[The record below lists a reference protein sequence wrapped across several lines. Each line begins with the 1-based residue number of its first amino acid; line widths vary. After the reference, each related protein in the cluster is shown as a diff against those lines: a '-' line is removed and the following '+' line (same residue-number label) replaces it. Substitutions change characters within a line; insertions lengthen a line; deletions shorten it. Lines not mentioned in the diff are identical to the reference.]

1 MTSVKDLSGRS
12 LRTRER
18 FDYEIFSKKGVKIP
32 KGKNIGIMSTL
43 IDEEIKLVCKIKR
56 FMTEYELS
64 LLFELDDIEKA
75 IVELRVLLEGYQ
87 EVHIKLV
94 RELKELL

>member
-1 MTSVKDLSGRS
+1 
-12 LRTRER
+12 
-18 FDYEIFSKKGVKIP
+18 
-32 KGKNIGIMSTL
+32 
-43 IDEEIKLVCKIKR
+43 
-56 FMTEYELS
+56 MTEYELS
-64 LLFELDDIEKA
+64 LLFELDDIETA